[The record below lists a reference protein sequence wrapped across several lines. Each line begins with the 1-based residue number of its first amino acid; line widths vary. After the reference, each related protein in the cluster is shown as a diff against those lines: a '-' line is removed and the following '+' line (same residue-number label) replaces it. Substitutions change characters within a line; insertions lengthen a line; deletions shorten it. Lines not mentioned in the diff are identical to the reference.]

1 MDCKIKDPFS
11 ALSHLV
17 GAILSVVGTIIL
29 IYDSI
34 HRATIWHTVSF
45 IIYGI
50 SLISLYTA
58 STIYHWLPLSDEDGL
73 IYRKI
78 DHMMIYVLIAGT
90 YTPICLTSL
99 RGPWGWSLLISIWG
113 LAIGGIVLK
122 SISMNIPRWV
132 STAIYIIMGWLV
144 IIAFYPL
151 KRVIPLAGLGWLI
164 GGGVFYT
171 VGAIIYAKKWPKF
184 TCKWFGFH
192 ELFHLFVMA
201 GSACH
206 FWMMYKYVLNIMIE

>member
-1 MDCKIKDPFS
+1 MNCKIKDPFS
-11 ALSHLV
+11 AISHLV
-17 GAILSVVGTIIL
+17 GAILSVLGTIIL
-29 IYDSI
+29 IYASI
-34 HRATIWHTVSF
+34 RGATVWHTVSF

-206 FWMMYKYVLNIMIE
+206 FWVMYRYVLNIMIE